1 MTRETSDP
9 ELIEDPVAL
18 AQHNLERARRLYAKT
33 LLEALAKK
41 LAHPEPVERR
51 AMERSLPNVA

>member
-9 ELIEDPVAL
+9 ELMKDPVAL

-33 LLEALAKK
+33 LLETLAKK
-41 LAHPEPVERR
+41 LEHPEPVELR
-51 AMERSLPNVA
+51 AMERSLTNVA